1 MSQESQPGERFGLQ
15 QIQFFE
21 SSLLDR
27 DYSSHCIR
35 CHRAASQF
43 LFREAT
49 HVRGLRSSVWANAGR
64 SL

>member
-1 MSQESQPGERFGLQ
+1 MSQELSPGERFGLH
-15 QIQFFE
+15 QFQFVN

-27 DYSSHCIR
+27 DYSLHCIR

-49 HVRGLRSSVWANAGR
+49 PVRGLGSSVWA
-64 SL
+64 